1 MLFDRRSREGIEESR
16 PALVGPAGPAEL
28 AALVGLVGPAA
39 RVELAALAGPAVDS
53 IIVQS
58 FDHTETPV

>member
-16 PALVGPAGPAEL
+16 PAPVGAVDLVELAALVELVFDLEAL
-28 AALVGLVGPAA
+28 AALVGL
-39 RVELAALAGPAVDS
+39 AVDS

>member
-1 MLFDRRSREGIEESR
+1 MFDWRSREGIEESAAR
-16 PALVGPAGPAEL
+16 VGP
-28 AALVGLVGPAA
+28 AALVGLVELAA
-39 RVELAALAGPAVDS
+39 RVGAVGPVALAGPAVDS

>member
-1 MLFDRRSREGIEESR
+1 MLFDRRSREGIEESVGLA
-16 PALVGPAGPAEL
+16 ALVGAVGPVDL
-28 AALVGLVGPAA
+28 AALVGL
-39 RVELAALAGPAVDS
+39 AVDS

>member
-16 PALVGPAGPAEL
+16 PAP
-28 AALVGLVGPAA
+28 AALVGLVELAA
-39 RVELAALAGPAVDS
+39 RVELAVLVGAVFDLVALAVDS